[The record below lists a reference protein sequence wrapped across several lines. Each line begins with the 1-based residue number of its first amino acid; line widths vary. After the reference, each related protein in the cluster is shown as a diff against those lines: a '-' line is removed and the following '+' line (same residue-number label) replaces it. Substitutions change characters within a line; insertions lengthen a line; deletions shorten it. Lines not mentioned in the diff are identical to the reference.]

1 MAPARSVVEDI
12 LPLSPLQEGLLFHA
26 QYEQEARRLYVAQF
40 AVDLAGP
47 LDAVALRSAAAALV
61 ERHANLRAT
70 FMHRKSGEPIQVI
83 RRDAPF
89 QWDDIDLSD
98 LDRATAATRCA
109 EATESDWA
117 RGIGIQDPALLRFT
131 LIRQG
136 PDLSRL
142 LLIAHHLILDGWS
155 IALLMREL
163 FQLYTHDGDI
173 SCLPPQRPYRQYMQ
187 WLTAQD
193 RDAAKEAWRTTL
205 HGLDGPTYIA
215 AGNLGTSGRVSPDV
229 TQDVTVE
236 LTRELTSRLKE
247 QARRFDVT
255 LNTLCQGAWAL
266 VLGQHTGQD
275 EVVFGATVSGRPAE
289 LPGADA
295 LIGMLVNTVPVR
307 VRLDRGEPLH
317 ALLKRIQD
325 QRSRLLEHDHL
336 GLAEIQRLTASD
348 GARFDTNFVFDN
360 FPMNDYELDLPDS
373 GLSIDVDYRETVH
386 YPLTLAVEPRDA
398 LMLRLHFRPEAFTRR
413 TAKDI
418 AGRVARVLEQAASEP
433 APSVG
438 AVETLLP
445 GERERVLGEW
455 NSTTKHVPA
464 HTLPELFA
472 QQAAR
477 TPNAPAASSDGLT
490 MTYGELEARA
500 NRIARYLMGRG
511 VGPESLVALALPRST
526 EMVAAM
532 LGVLKAGGAYLPVDP
547 GHPAER
553 VAFMFDDA
561 RPVLVLTD
569 SVNARKLPQG
579 PTESVIVDSDHFVG
593 ELAGLG
599 AGALSDTERTA
610 PLSSAHPA
618 YIIYTSGST
627 GTPKGVVVAHAGV
640 SNLLNWAVAEIAPE
654 KLARTVVSTSFN
666 FDVSVFETFTPL
678 VCGGHIEIVD
688 DLLALVD
695 KPGDRAGYLLSAVP
709 SVFSEFTATGTA
721 IDAGTVVLAGEALPM
736 RLVDDLRAALPECA
750 VVNAYGPTECTV
762 YAARWS
768 SSGPVSGVPPIGRPI
783 ANTRVFVLDAGLNP
797 APVGVVGELYVA
809 GAGLARGYVGR
820 AGLTAERFVACPF
833 GSVGERM
840 YRTGDL
846 VRWSADGQLEY
857 CGRADEQV
865 KVRGF
870 RIEPGEIES
879 VLREHDAVGQAAV
892 VVRED
897 VPGDR
902 RLVGYVVAE
911 RGREG
916 GCEAAAVVEHAARR
930 LPGYMVPAAVVVLDG
945 LPLTSSGKLDRK
957 ALPAPDYVAAVG
969 GSRGPRTPVEEVLCG
984 LFAEVLGLEQVG
996 AEDDFFALGGHSL
1009 LATRLASRV
1018 RAVLG
1023 RELPVRVVF
1032 DVPTVAGLAGW
1043 LEGSEGVVRPALVP
1057 VERPGRVPLSFAQR
1071 RLWFLHKLEGP
1082 SATYNM
1088 PLALRLTGELDVA
1101 ALEAATGDVVG
1112 RHEALRTVF
1121 PEVDGQPF
1129 QVVLDANGAHAGF
1142 EVRQVSSAD
1151 LDAVLAVAVGYGF
1164 DLAAELPLRV

>member
-26 QYEQEARRLYVAQF
+26 QYEHEAKRLYVAQF
-40 AVDLAGP
+40 VVDLAGP

-70 FMHRKSGEPIQVI
+70 FRHRKSGEPIQVI
-83 RRDAPF
+83 RRDTPF

-98 LDRATAATRCA
+98 LDRATAVTRCA

-117 RGIGIQDPALLRFT
+117 RGIGIQDPALLRFI

-142 LLIAHHLILDGWS
+142 LLTAHHLILDGWS

-173 SCLPPQRPYRQYMQ
+173 SCLPPQRPYRQYVQ
-187 WLTAQD
+187 WLMAQD

-215 AGNLGTSGRVSPDV
+215 AGNLSTSGRVSPDV

-236 LTRELTSRLKE
+236 LTPELTSRLKE

-255 LNTLCQGAWAL
+255 LNTLCQGAWAI

-373 GLSIDVDYRETVH
+373 RLSIDVDYRETVH

-413 TAKDI
+413 TAQDI
-418 AGRVARVLEQAASEP
+418 AGRVARVLEQAASDP

-445 GERERVLGEW
+445 GERKRVLGEW
-455 NSTTKHVPA
+455 NSTTVHVPA

-477 TPNAPAASSDGLT
+477 TPDAPAASSDGLT
-490 MTYGELEARA
+490 LTYGELEARA
-500 NRIARYLMGRG
+500 NRVARYLMGRG

-561 RPVLVLTD
+561 RPMLVLTD
-569 SVNARKLPQG
+569 HVNARKLPQG
-579 PTESVIVDSDHFVG
+579 PTESVIVDSEHFAR
-593 ELAGLG
+593 ELAGLD
-599 AGALSDTERTA
+599 AGALSDAERTA
-610 PLSSAHPA
+610 LLSPAHPA

-627 GTPKGVVVAHAGV
+627 GMPKGVVVTHAGV
-640 SNLLNWAVAEIAPE
+640 SNLLKWAVAEFGPE

-678 VCGGHIEIVD
+678 ICGGHIEIVD

-695 KPGDRAGYLLSAVP
+695 KPVDRAGHLLSAVP
-709 SVFSEFTATGTA
+709 SVFTEFLTATGTA
-721 IDAGTVVLAGEALPM
+721 IDAGTVVLAGEALPT
-736 RLVDDLRAALPECA
+736 RLVDDLRAALPERA

-783 ANTRVFVLDAGLNP
+783 ANTQVFVLDAGLNP
-797 APVGVVGELYVA
+797 VPVGVVGELYVA
-809 GAGLARGYVGR
+809 GAGLARGYAGR

-833 GSVGERM
+833 GSAGERM

-865 KVRGF
+865 KIRGF

-879 VLREHDAVGQAAV
+879 VLREHVAVGQAAV

-902 RLVGYVVAE
+902 RLVGYVVA
-911 RGREG
+911 
-916 GCEAAAVVEHAARR
+916 
-930 LPGYMVPAAVVVLDG
+930 
-945 LPLTSSGKLDRK
+945 
-957 ALPAPDYVAAVG
+957 
-969 GSRGPRTPVEEVLCG
+969 
-984 LFAEVLGLEQVG
+984 
-996 AEDDFFALGGHSL
+996 
-1009 LATRLASRV
+1009 
-1018 RAVLG
+1018 
-1023 RELPVRVVF
+1023 
-1032 DVPTVAGLAGW
+1032 
-1043 LEGSEGVVRPALVP
+1043 
-1057 VERPGRVPLSFAQR
+1057 
-1071 RLWFLHKLEGP
+1071 
-1082 SATYNM
+1082 
-1088 PLALRLTGELDVA
+1088 
-1101 ALEAATGDVVG
+1101 
-1112 RHEALRTVF
+1112 
-1121 PEVDGQPF
+1121 
-1129 QVVLDANGAHAGF
+1129 
-1142 EVRQVSSAD
+1142 
-1151 LDAVLAVAVGYGF
+1151 
-1164 DLAAELPLRV
+1164 

>member
-1 MAPARSVVEDI
+1 MAPARSVIEDI

-26 QYEQEARRLYVAQF
+26 QYEHEAKRLYVAQF
-40 AVDLAGP
+40 VVDLTGP
-47 LDAVALRSAAAALV
+47 LDAAALRSAAAALL

-98 LDRATAATRCA
+98 LEQATAATRCA
-109 EATESDWA
+109 EVTESDWA
-117 RGIGIQDPALLRFT
+117 RGIDIQDPALLRFT

-136 PDLSRL
+136 PELSRL
-142 LLIAHHLILDGWS
+142 LMTAHHLILDGWS

-173 SCLPPQRPYRQYMQ
+173 SCLPPQRSYRQYLQ

-205 HGLDGPTYIA
+205 RGLDGPTYIA
-215 AGNLGTSGRVSPDV
+215 AGNLTAQLTTSGQDSPDV
-229 TQDVTVE
+229 TQEVTVE
-236 LTRELTSRLKE
+236 LPPELTSRLKD

-255 LNTLCQGAWAL
+255 LNTLCQAAWAI
-266 VLGQHTGQD
+266 VLGRHTGQD

-289 LPGADA
+289 LPGANA

-317 ALLKRIQD
+317 TLLKRIQD

-336 GLAEIQRLTASD
+336 GLAEIQRLTTSD

-360 FPMNDYELDLPDS
+360 FPMNDYELHLPDS
-373 GLSIDVDYRETVH
+373 RLSIDVDYRETVH

-398 LMLRLHFRPEAFTRR
+398 LLLRLHFRPEAFQRS
-413 TAKDI
+413 TAEDI
-418 AGRVARVLEQAASEP
+418 AARVTHVLEQAVTEP

-445 GERERVLGEW
+445 GERERVLREW
-455 NSTTKHVPA
+455 NSTTAHVPA

-477 TPNAPAASSDGLT
+477 TPDAPAASSGGLT
-490 MTYGELEARA
+490 MTYDELDARA
-500 NRIARYLMGRG
+500 NRFARYLIGRG

-553 VAFMFDDA
+553 VTFILDDA

-579 PTESVIVDSDHFVG
+579 PTESVIVDSDHLVR
-593 ELAGLG
+593 ELAGLE
-599 AGALSDTERTA
+599 AGPLSDAERTA
-610 PLSSAHPA
+610 LLLPAHPA

-627 GTPKGVVVAHAGV
+627 GTPKGVVVAHTGV
-640 SNLLNWAVAEIAPE
+640 SNLLKWAVDEFGAESLSE
-654 KLARTVVSTSFN
+654 TVVSTSFN

-695 KPGDRAGYLLSAVP
+695 KPVDRAGNLLSAVP
-709 SVFSEFTATGTA
+709 SVFSEFLTATRTA
-721 IDAGTVVLAGEALPM
+721 IDAGTVVLAGEALPT

-750 VVNAYGPTECTV
+750 VTNAYGPTECTV
-762 YAARWS
+762 YAAKWS
-768 SSGPVSGVPPIGRPI
+768 SNGPVSGVPPIGRPI
-783 ANTRVFVLDAGLNP
+783 ANTRVFVLDAGLC
-797 APVGVVGELYVA
+797 PVPPGVVGELYLA

-833 GSVGERM
+833 PGSAGERM

-846 VRWSADGQLEY
+846 VRWSAGGDLVY
-857 CGRADEQV
+857 CGRADDQV

-870 RIEPGEIES
+870 RVEPGEIES
-879 VLREHDAVGQAAV
+879 VLREHDAVAQAAV

-911 RGREG
+911 RGWEG
-916 GCEAAAVVEHAARR
+916 GCEAAVLVEHVARR
-930 LPGYMVPAAVVVLDG
+930 LPGYMVPAAVVVLDR
-945 LPLTSSGKLDRK
+945 LPLTSSGKLDRRS
-957 ALPAPDYVAAVG
+957 LPVPDYVAVVG
-969 GSRGPRTPVEEVLCG
+969 GS
-984 LFAEVLGLEQVG
+984 
-996 AEDDFFALGGHSL
+996 
-1009 LATRLASRV
+1009 
-1018 RAVLG
+1018 
-1023 RELPVRVVF
+1023 
-1032 DVPTVAGLAGW
+1032 
-1043 LEGSEGVVRPALVP
+1043 
-1057 VERPGRVPLSFAQR
+1057 
-1071 RLWFLHKLEGP
+1071 
-1082 SATYNM
+1082 
-1088 PLALRLTGELDVA
+1088 
-1101 ALEAATGDVVG
+1101 
-1112 RHEALRTVF
+1112 
-1121 PEVDGQPF
+1121 
-1129 QVVLDANGAHAGF
+1129 
-1142 EVRQVSSAD
+1142 
-1151 LDAVLAVAVGYGF
+1151 
-1164 DLAAELPLRV
+1164 